1 MKALIVSTDECRVKK
16 LQQFVSRKNIVEE
29 ARGICLNLNNVV
41 ASDVHGTL
49 ASACDLSKY
58 ELIILS
64 DRELDHEIAGILS
77 RKLNASCATCCCELA
92 NQGGVLKLRREVY
105 GGIAHINLNAKR
117 FPLVITISSAAISD
131 ESPASGPVEIL
142 AVTPSHYDT
151 AILSRKEVTKAV
163 DLASAKK
170 IVSVGR
176 GVGKKEDLALI
187 ERLTAVLGA
196 ELGCSRPLSEDYKW
210 LPLERQVGLTGETV
224 KPNLYLAVGISGQV
238 QHIAGMRD
246 SKIIVAINNNRS
258 APIFESCDYG
268 LVGDLYEIVP
278 ALVGS
283 LSSN

>member
-16 LQQFVSRKNIVEE
+16 LHQFVSRKNIVEE
-29 ARGICLNLNNVV
+29 ARGICLDLNDVV
-41 ASDVHGTL
+41 ASDVYGAL
-49 ASACDLSKY
+49 ASTCDLSKY

-77 RKLNASCATCCCELA
+77 RKLGASCATCCCEVA
-92 NQGGVLKLRREVY
+92 NQGGVLNLQREVY
-105 GGIAHINLNAKR
+105 GGIAHINLIAKH
-117 FPLVITISSAAISD
+117 FPLVITISGASISD
-131 ESPASGPVEIL
+131 ESPADATVEIL
-142 AVTPSHYDT
+142 TVPPGSSNT
-151 AILSRKEVTKAV
+151 AILSKKEIAKAV
-163 DLASAKK
+163 DLASARK
-170 IVSVGR
+170 IVAVGR
-176 GVGKKEDLALI
+176 GVGKKEDLALFNQ
-187 ERLTAVLGA
+187 LTAILGA

-268 LVGDLYEIVP
+268 LIGDLYEIVP
-278 ALVGS
+278 ALVNS
-283 LSSN
+283 LS